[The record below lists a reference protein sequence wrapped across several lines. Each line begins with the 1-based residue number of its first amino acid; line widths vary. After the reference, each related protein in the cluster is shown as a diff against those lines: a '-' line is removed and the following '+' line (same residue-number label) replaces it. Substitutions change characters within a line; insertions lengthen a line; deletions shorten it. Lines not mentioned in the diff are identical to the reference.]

1 MTFNQETTHKVSIVG
16 STKAS
21 TICTADFLKI
31 EYIEVPGEKQNSIYI
46 HVFTRAKNSWCDC
59 IIK

>member
-16 STKAS
+16 SIKAS

-31 EYIEVPGEKQNSIYI
+31 ERSTRGKIKQYIYG
-46 HVFTRAKNSWCDC
+46 HVFTRAKNSWCGC
-59 IIK
+59 TVK